1 MHNDPL
7 LFLSTAKSL
16 LKTNG
21 LLFLSVPNLDDPYCL
36 QQQITPAMPPIHI
49 NFFARKSLGAL
60 LQRSGFAIQ
69 RAYSLP
75 IPSSSVRNIYGWG
88 GFVMMLPYLAF
99 ARGIGKAD
107 GTTLLTMAK
116 PI

>member
-1 MHNDPL
+1 M
-7 LFLSTAKSL
+7 
-16 LKTNG
+16 
-21 LLFLSVPNLDDPYCL
+21 
-36 QQQITPAMPPIHI
+36 PAICRQDFRHRLHARRAGMIKPIHI

-69 RAYSLP
+69 RTYSLP
-75 IPSSSVRNIYGWG
+75 IPSSSVRNVYGWA